1 MVWARLRALLAPSQ
15 RSSHASQAAAGV
27 TERNRRRAE
36 PTPKPKPSPNPDP
49 TPKPKSQPS
58 LTPNPTLTLGAR
70 ASSTA
75 NTLLGGT
82 LRLTLTLA
90 LALTLTLP
98 LTLTLTLTRYAKM
111 GVLLGYPDRG
121 NGMVHGSELP
131 GDLAVAQ
138 VRTLCAG
145 LHADAKM
152 PDLPSRR

>member
-1 MVWARLRALLAPSQ
+1 VVWARLRALLAPSQ

-27 TERNRRRAE
+27 TERNRRRARQLDRE
-36 PTPKPKPSPNPDP
+36 H
-49 TPKPKSQPS
+49 
-58 LTPNPTLTLGAR
+58 
-70 ASSTA
+70 
-75 NTLLGGT
+75 
-82 LRLTLTLA
+82 LA
-90 LALTLTLP
+90 GW
-98 LTLTLTLTRYAKM
+98 YAKM

>member
-1 MVWARLRALLAPSQ
+1 
-15 RSSHASQAAAGV
+15 
-27 TERNRRRAE
+27 
-36 PTPKPKPSPNPDP
+36 
-49 TPKPKSQPS
+49 
-58 LTPNPTLTLGAR
+58 
-70 ASSTA
+70 
-75 NTLLGGT
+75 
-82 LRLTLTLA
+82 
-90 LALTLTLP
+90 
-98 LTLTLTLTRYAKM
+98 M